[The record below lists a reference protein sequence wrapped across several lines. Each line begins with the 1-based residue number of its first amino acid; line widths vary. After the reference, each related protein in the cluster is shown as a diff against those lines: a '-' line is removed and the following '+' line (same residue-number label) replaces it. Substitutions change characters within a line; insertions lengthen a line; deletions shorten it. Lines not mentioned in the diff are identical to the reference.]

1 MGTVIVLVVLVV
13 IVAAIVYTMV
23 NIHAVEIVVIVEAAT
38 RIGGINAEI
47 LFM

>member
-1 MGTVIVLVVLVV
+1 MANTP
-13 IVAAIVYTMV
+13 
-23 NIHAVEIVVIVEAAT
+23 AVEIVVIVEVAT

>member
-1 MGTVIVLVVLVV
+1 M
-13 IVAAIVYTMV
+13 A
-23 NIHAVEIVVIVEAAT
+23 NIHAVEIVVIEEVAT

>member
-1 MGTVIVLVVLVV
+1 MGTVIVLVPLLCIQWLKVRRM
-13 IVAAIVYTMV
+13 A

>member
-1 MGTVIVLVVLVV
+1 MGTVIVLVVL
-13 IVAAIVYTMV
+13 
-23 NIHAVEIVVIVEAAT
+23 VVIVEAAT

>member
-1 MGTVIVLVVLVV
+1 MANTP
-13 IVAAIVYTMV
+13 
-23 NIHAVEIVVIVEAAT
+23 AVEIVVIVEAAT

>member
-1 MGTVIVLVVLVV
+1 MANTP
-13 IVAAIVYTMV
+13 
-23 NIHAVEIVVIVEAAT
+23 AVEIVVIGEAAT

>member
-1 MGTVIVLVVLVV
+1 M
-13 IVAAIVYTMV
+13 A
-23 NIHAVEIVVIVEAAT
+23 NIHAEEIVVIVEAAT

>member
-1 MGTVIVLVVLVV
+1 MANTPV
-13 IVAAIVYTMV
+13 
-23 NIHAVEIVVIVEAAT
+23 VEIVVIVEAAT